1 MTVLEV
7 SSDAP
12 LWAKYGADALL
23 VLHIGGGAVGIA
35 TGWVAV
41 TSRKGE
47 TIHRAAGRIFFIA
60 MLICYVV
67 ATGVAPFLS
76 DGQRVNTIAGLLALY
91 MLLSAWRTVRRR
103 ETAPEWP
110 EKAGL
115 IMALMIIAM
124 NFVFIQLGASSSTGM
139 IDGASYEPLYLFSII
154 AFFAAAGDESHPAR
168 RPQRR
173 RAHRTAFM
181 ENVRIVFH
189 RIRFVL
195 SWSAAGDARLDAGVA
210 RADCACAC
218 AAHFHGVLSSEG
230 EAVAE
235 TAIAPTRLTLY

>member
-7 SSDAP
+7 SPDAP

-154 AFFAAAGDESHPAR
+154 AFFAAAGEMNLILRGGLSADGRIAR
-168 RPQRR
+168 HLWRMCVSFFIASGSFFLGQQQVMPGWMRGSPVLIALALAPLIFMVFYLVKVRLWPKRR
-173 RAHRTAFM
+173 SPLRA
-181 ENVRIVFH
+181 
-189 RIRFVL
+189 
-195 SWSAAGDARLDAGVA
+195 
-210 RADCACAC
+210 
-218 AAHFHGVLSSEG
+218 
-230 EAVAE
+230 
-235 TAIAPTRLTLY
+235 